1 MNKDQVKGAVK
12 EVAGKVQQKTGKL
25 LGSADQQ
32 AKGLAKK
39 VQGKAQTK
47 VGDAKEA
54 LKDARSKL
62 RSTSQIKRT

>member
-1 MNKDQVKGAVK
+1 MNKDQVKGAIK
-12 EVAGKVQQKTGKL
+12 EAAGKVQQKTGQI
-25 LGSADQQ
+25 LGNKEQQ

-39 VQGKAQTK
+39 VQGKAQQK

-62 RSTSQIKRT
+62 

>member
-12 EVAGKVQQKTGKL
+12 EAAGKLQQKTGKI
-25 LGSADQQ
+25 LGSHKQQ
-32 AKGLAKK
+32 AKGLVTKIEG
-39 VQGKAQTK
+39 QAQKK

-62 RSTSQIKRT
+62 

>member
-1 MNKDQVKGAVK
+1 MNKDQVKGAIK
-12 EVAGKVQQKTGKL
+12 EAAGKVQQKTGQI
-25 LGSADQQ
+25 LGSKEQQ

-39 VQGKAQTK
+39 VQGKAQQK

-62 RSTSQIKRT
+62 